1 MADATFDGL
10 DIGLYSISSTADNRA
25 VAQKAETRGFKR
37 VWLAE
42 DHHSRDLI
50 VQATAVAMATKSIE
64 IGLGIVNPFTRH
76 PAQIAMA
83 VADIEEMCGPRMVLG
98 FGAAHSAIN
107 AHGLENP
114 RPITALKEAGEICS
128 RLLQGE
134 RVVYEG
140 EIFRLPAPGAKLRFP
155 LARSRVPVYFGTMG
169 PRTLRRVV
177 PDADGIKFSV
187 FATPTFAKKCM
198 GHLREALDRA
208 DRSIDDLDVSCYIIF
223 SVDEDRDVARHAA
236 KPLVA
241 HYVRQVP
248 DMARYEYAGLDVPR
262 MQALQGDLRTAF
274 MADRFQEAIETL
286 PDDVVEALAVIG
298 TPAECIKGL
307 QAYAAAGI
315 KTPVLY
321 QSLGPD
327 RIAAID
333 LIADSVRPALL
344 AS

>member
-1 MADATFDGL
+1 MVDATFDGL

-50 VQATAVAMATKSIE
+50 VQATAVAVATKSIE

-98 FGAAHSAIN
+98 LGAAHSAIN
-107 AHGLENP
+107 AHGLDNP

-155 LARSRVPVYFGTMG
+155 LARSRVPIYFGTMG
-169 PRTLRRVV
+169 PPHWGAWFQTLMALSSACLPPLPLRKNVWGTSERRSTGPTVRSMIWMY
-177 PDADGIKFSV
+177 P
-187 FATPTFAKKCM
+187 ATSSSPSTRIAM
-198 GHLREALDRA
+198 WRVTRP
-208 DRSIDDLDVSCYIIF
+208 S
-223 SVDEDRDVARHAA
+223 
-236 KPLVA
+236 PW
-241 HYVRQVP
+241 
-248 DMARYEYAGLDVPR
+248 
-262 MQALQGDLRTAF
+262 LRT
-274 MADRFQEAIETL
+274 T
-286 PDDVVEALAVIG
+286 
-298 TPAECIKGL
+298 
-307 QAYAAAGI
+307 
-315 KTPVLY
+315 
-321 QSLGPD
+321 
-327 RIAAID
+327 
-333 LIADSVRPALL
+333 
-344 AS
+344 